1 MATPKSRTYRLH
13 LSEEGT
19 DTFLECHCRLARI
32 ARRFIPY
39 GATLT
44 VAMLLIE
51 VLDGSELSDELLAPA
66 VKRLTGRIEHF
77 VGASPHLAQKAAKM
91 LEYVEISPDG
101 GPAITTARLF
111 TAAIAHMSASEDSE
125 IARAYRR
132 IGTALPSEGP

>member
-1 MATPKSRTYRLH
+1 MATPRSRTYRLH

-19 DTFLECHCRLARI
+19 DAFLKCHLRLARI

-51 VLDGSELSDELLAPA
+51 ALDGSELVDELCAPA
-66 VKRLTGRIEHF
+66 VDRLTGRIEHF
-77 VGASPHLAQKAAKM
+77 VGASPNLAQAAARM
-91 LEYVEISPDG
+91 LDCADFSPGG

-111 TAAIAHMSASEDSE
+111 TTAIALMCASEDSE

-132 IGTALPSEGP
+132 IGTAFTSENP